1 MHPKRVSNEKLQ
13 TGWRAATQL
22 GTRQHRAA
30 PGLRTP
36 AVTGTWAQAHTSTHT
51 LNNEPSKMDCPE
63 TVKFKSTVNICSEL

>member
-1 MHPKRVSNEKLQ
+1 MHPKRVGNEKLQ

-36 AVTGTWAQAHTSTHT
+36 AVTGTWAQAHTCTHT
-51 LNNEPSKMDCPE
+51 HLTMNPLKWI
-63 TVKFKSTVNICSEL
+63 VQKQ

>member
-22 GTRQHRAA
+22 GTCQHREA

-36 AVTGTWAQAHTSTHT
+36 AVTGTWAQAHTHTHT
-51 LNNEPSKMDCPE
+51 EQ
-63 TVKFKSTVNICSEL
+63 